1 MANKKSK
8 NIRDG
13 TRYVKKRSYKN
24 FDESEFREAVKKIQ
38 WFELYSC
45 QDADLA
51 VDLFSTK
58 LTEILDTMAP
68 VKTFQ
73 VRTKYA
79 AWISDSTKE
88 KIKARD
94 SAQQI
99 AATTKLREDWDNY
112 KRLRNDVAGVKKRE
126 KLKWQ

>member
-1 MANKKSK
+1 
-8 NIRDG
+8 
-13 TRYVKKRSYKN
+13 
-24 FDESEFREAVKKIQ
+24 
-38 WFELYSC
+38 
-45 QDADLA
+45 
-51 VDLFSTK
+51 
-58 LTEILDTMAP
+58 MAP

-88 KIKARD
+88 KIKVRD

-99 AATTKLREDWDNY
+99 AATTKLKEDWDNY

-126 KLKWQ
+126 IKMAETEAKDV